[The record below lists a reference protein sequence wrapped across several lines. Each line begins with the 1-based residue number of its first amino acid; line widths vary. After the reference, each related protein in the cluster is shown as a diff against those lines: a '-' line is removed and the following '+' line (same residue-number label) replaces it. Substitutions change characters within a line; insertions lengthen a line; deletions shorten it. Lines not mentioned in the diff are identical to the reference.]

1 MIPIRCEMRKKRN
14 TSRADE
20 TFTRPSSLLNEHG
33 RSKNKGPF
41 QYGYLEGSYEIDTLE
56 LD

>member
-1 MIPIRCEMRKKRN
+1 MRDEEEAKYQQG
-14 TSRADE
+14 DE

-41 QYGYLEGSYEIDTLE
+41 QYGYLEGSYEIDTLKSY
-56 LD
+56 